1 MWRPA
6 EKECRPPPPF
16 AASPEPPLTF
26 LSHPSYKTLKTLLP
40 HKQGV
45 SQWHQPKQLWELI
58 PEAASAEAD
67 ARAAA
72 SAADA
77 AAPSA
82 ASTGKAPQQQQQQQ
96 QLSAPEPEPGVPPP
110 AATAAA
116 VSRPS
121 RPPPKAPRLE
131 ALDDVR
137 AWEIRASADGRPY
150 FVCAELDV
158 SSWLMPPCLQAIDR
172 AVRPL

>member
-1 MWRPA
+1 M
-6 EKECRPPPPF
+6 
-16 AASPEPPLTF
+16 
-26 LSHPSYKTLKTLLP
+26 
-40 HKQGV
+40 G
-45 SQWHQPKQLWELI
+45 
-58 PEAASAEAD
+58 EA
-67 ARAAA
+67 
-72 SAADA
+72 
-77 AAPSA
+77 P
-82 ASTGKAPQQQQQQQ
+82 QQQQQ
-96 QLSAPEPEPGVPPP
+96 QLSAPEPEPGAPP

-150 FVCAELDV
+150 FVCAELGV